1 MARRILVTGG
11 SGQLGTELLPRLA
24 RFATV
29 IAPGRQA
36 LDLTSDEVIPRII
49 ALQPTHV
56 VHAAAATD
64 VERCEREPAWA
75 QAVNAEGTRRV
86 AEACRALRAW
96 LLYVS
101 TDYVFDGTKTS
112 PYVET
117 DPPAPLNVYGQ
128 SKRDGEV
135 QVQAIAP
142 RWAIVRTA
150 WVYGHT
156 GRNFVETILKR
167 LQAGDHLTVVTDQ
180 IGSPTYTADLAAGIT
195 QLVAREARGILHLT
209 NAGSCSWFAF
219 AQAVAGAVGADPA
232 RVRPVTSAELALRAR
247 RPAYSVLAHTAWRAL
262 GLPPLR
268 PWKLALRARLATL
281 DAPPRRLRPLAN

>member
-1 MARRILVTGG
+1 MARRILVAGG
-11 SGQLGTELLPRLA
+11 TGQLGSELLPRLA
-24 RFATV
+24 ELGTV
-29 IAPGRQA
+29 IGPGYKA
-36 LDLTSDEVIPRII
+36 LDLTSDETVQQII

-64 VERCEREPAWA
+64 VERCDREPAWA

-86 AEACRALRAW
+86 ARACQALGAW

-101 TDYVFDGTKTS
+101 TDYVFDGSKTS

-128 SKRDGEV
+128 SKHDGEV
-135 QVQAIAP
+135 RVQTIAP

-150 WVYGHT
+150 WVYGHI

-167 LQAGDHLTVVTDQ
+167 LQAGDPLTVVADQ
-180 IGSPTYTADLAAGIT
+180 IGSPTYAPDLAEGIT
-195 QLVAREARGILHLT
+195 HLVAREAIGTLHLT
-209 NAGSCSWFAF
+209 NSGSCSWFAF
-219 AQAVAGAVGADPA
+219 AQAIAAEVGADPA
-232 RVRPVTSAELALRAR
+232 RVRPITSAQLALRAR
-247 RPAYSVLAHTAWRAL
+247 RPAYSVLAHTAWRSL

-268 PWKLALRARLATL
+268 SWEMALRARLA
-281 DAPPRRLRPLAN
+281 APGASPRPQRPLAD